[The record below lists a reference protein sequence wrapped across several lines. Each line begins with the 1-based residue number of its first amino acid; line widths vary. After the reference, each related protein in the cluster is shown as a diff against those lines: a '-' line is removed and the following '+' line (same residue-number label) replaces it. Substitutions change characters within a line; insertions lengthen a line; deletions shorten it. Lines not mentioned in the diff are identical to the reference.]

1 MTIYDPTPVTVQDLA
16 SQFFL
21 RQSDVGTGKS
31 RAEATAPRLAEL
43 NSYVPVRVLDAPTLD
58 AQALSQFQVIV
69 LTDAPLSRQIELN
82 NVARSVGASFIAAD
96 ARGLFGSVF
105 CDFGVDFVC
114 NDTNGQPPL
123 HGMVTSIEK
132 SEKGLVTT
140 LDETRHGLSD
150 GDYVTFS
157 EVQGLQGI
165 NTAGPFKVTVVGP
178 YSFQIGDTTG
188 LEGEYER
195 EGVFQQVKMPAK
207 INFKPLEESIKQPE
221 FLVTDFAKFERPN
234 SIHAAFQALGAFQ
247 DAQGRLPL
255 PRNTQDA
262 EAVLAYAKD
271 LWAKSGRE
279 DELED
284 KVVLELAKQA
294 RGDLSPIVAFVGGFV
309 GQEVLKAVSGKF
321 HPLVQHLY
329 IDTLE
334 ALPLNIDEL
343 PESDF
348 EPVGT
353 RYDSQ
358 IGVFGKTYQSKLS
371 NARQFLVGSG
381 AIGCEMLKNWAM
393 MGVATGPE
401 GEIHV
406 TDNDQIEKSNLN
418 RQFLFR
424 PKDVGKFK
432 AETAAAAVI
441 DMNPDLKGKIH
452 ASEVRVGPESEDVYG
467 DEFFSR
473 LTGVTNALDNVQARQ
488 YMDRRCV
495 YYEKPLLESGTLGT
509 QLNTQV
515 VVPHVTES
523 YSSSQDP
530 PEKSIPMCTL
540 KNFPNAIEHTIAW
553 AREKFDEFF
562 VKPAENV
569 NQYLT
574 TPDYVNS
581 TLLHSGSVISQKEQ
595 ISQIKDFLVDDKPL
609 SFEACV
615 KWARYKFEEDYA
627 NTIKQLLYSLP
638 PDARTSSGQL
648 FWSGPKRAP
657 QVLEFDA
664 NNDLH
669 LGYIIAAANLHA
681 DNYGLKGERNPEVFK
696 RVLANVHV
704 PIFEPK
710 SNVKVQTSDNDPAPA
725 AGGDGEGPTEE
736 EIVEIASQLPPPASL
751 AGFRLTPADFEK
763 DVDENFHIDF
773 IAAAANL
780 RAENYSI
787 PIADRLK
794 IKGIAGKIIPA
805 LITSTSVASGL
816 VSVELYKLVDDGV
829 VEGQDDPHKR
839 RRSIEDYKN
848 TFVNLALPFV
858 ASSEPIAPPKNK
870 YYDNEWTLWDRFT
883 VPGNPTLQQLIDDF
897 EKKEKLEISMV
908 SSGVSMLFS
917 PFAKDRKERLGMTMR
932 QLIEHV
938 SKKRIPPHVHW
949 VVVEVMADDENGED
963 VEIPFLNVQV
973 V

>member
-1 MTIYDPTPVTVQDLA
+1 M
-16 SQFFL
+16 
-21 RQSDVGTGKS
+21 
-31 RAEATAPRLAEL
+31 
-43 NSYVPVRVLDAPTLD
+43 
-58 AQALSQFQVIV
+58 
-69 LTDAPLSRQIELN
+69 
-82 NVARSVGASFIAAD
+82 ARSVGAGFIAAD
-96 ARGLFGSVF
+96 ARGLFGSAF
-105 CDFGVDFVC
+105 CDFGPDFVC
-114 NDTNGQPPL
+114 NDTNGQPAL
-123 HGMVTSIEK
+123 QGMVTSIDK
-132 SEKGLVTT
+132 SERGLVTT

-165 NTAGPFKVTVVGP
+165 NNAGPFRVTVVGP
-178 YSFQIGDTTG
+178 FSFEIGDTTKF
-188 LEGEYER
+188 EGVYER
-195 EGVFQQVKMPAK
+195 EGTFQQVKMPET
-207 INFKPLEESIKQPE
+207 IHFKPLEESLNNPE
-221 FLVTDFAKFERPN
+221 FLVTDFAKFERPHT
-234 SIHAAFQALGAFQ
+234 IHAAFQALGSFQ
-247 DAQGRLPL
+247 DSQGRLPF
-255 PRNTQDA
+255 PRNEEDA
-262 EAVLAYAKD
+262 QAVLALAKSI
-271 LWAKSGRE
+271 WAKSGQE
-279 DELED
+279 AELED

-294 RGDLSPIVAFVGGFV
+294 RGDLAPIVAFIGGFI

-334 ALPLNIDEL
+334 ALPLNINDL
-343 PESDF
+343 PQSEF
-348 EPVGT
+348 EPEGT

-358 IGVFGKTYQSKLS
+358 VGVFGKTFQTKLS

-401 GEIHV
+401 GVIHV

-432 AETAAAAVI
+432 AETAAAAVS
-441 DMNPDLKGKIH
+441 DMNPHLKGKI
-452 ASEVRVGPESEDVYG
+452 APSEQRVGPDSEDVY
-467 DEFFSR
+467 DDAFFES

-553 AREKFDEFF
+553 AREKFDELF
-562 VKPAENV
+562 VKPAQNA

-595 ISQIKDFLVDDKPL
+595 ISQIKDFLVDRKP
-609 SFEACV
+609 STFDACV
-615 KWARYKFEEDYA
+615 EWARYKFEEDYA
-627 NTIKQLLYSLP
+627 NTIKQLLFSLP
-638 PDARTSSGQL
+638 PDARTSTGQL

-657 QVLEFDA
+657 RALVFDP
-664 NNDLH
+664 NNELH
-669 LGYIIAAANLHA
+669 LSYIIAAANLHA
-681 DNYGLKGERNPEVFK
+681 DNYGIKEERDPAVFK
-696 RVLANVHV
+696 RILSQIHV
-704 PIFEPK
+704 PTFEPK
-710 SNVKVQTSDNDPAPA
+710 SNVKVQTSDNDPSPPSEAD
-725 AGGDGEGPTEE
+725 GNGEGPTEE
-736 EIVEIASQLPPPASL
+736 DVVEIAGQLPSPSSL
-751 AGFRLTPADFEK
+751 AGCRLNPADFEK

-816 VSVELYKLVDDGV
+816 VCVELYKLVDDGV
-829 VEGQDDPHKR
+829 KEGATSPHQR
-839 RRSIEDYKN
+839 RRTIEDYKN
-848 TFVNLALPFV
+848 NFVNLALPFV

-870 YYDNEWTLWDRFT
+870 YSDKVWTLWDRFT
-883 VPGNPTLQQLIDDF
+883 IPGNPTLQQLITQF
-897 EKKEKLEISMV
+897 EEKEKLEISMV
-908 SSGVSMLFS
+908 SQGVSMLFS

-938 SKKRIPPHVHW
+938 SKKPVPAHVHW

-963 VEIPFLNVQV
+963 VEVPFLNVQV
-973 V
+973 DG

>member
-1 MTIYDPTPVTVQDLA
+1 MV
-16 SQFFL
+16 
-21 RQSDVGTGKS
+21 
-31 RAEATAPRLAEL
+31 
-43 NSYVPVRVLDAPTLD
+43 
-58 AQALSQFQVIV
+58 
-69 LTDAPLSRQIELN
+69 TDAPLSRQIELN

-96 ARGLFGSVF
+96 ARGLFGSAF
-105 CDFGVDFVC
+105 CDFGSNFVC

-123 HGMVTSIEK
+123 QGMVTSIDK
-132 SEKGLVTT
+132 DEKGLVTT

-157 EVQGLQGI
+157 EVQGLKGI
-165 NTAGPFKVTVVGP
+165 NNAGPFKVKVIGP
-178 YSFQIGDTTG
+178 YSFEIGDTTKF
-188 LEGEYER
+188 EGEYER
-195 EGVFQQVKMPAK
+195 EGTFVQVKTPET
-207 INFKPLEESIKQPE
+207 IHFKPLEESIKNPE
-221 FLVTDFAKFERPN
+221 FLVTDFAKFERPHT
-234 SIHAAFQALGAFQ
+234 IHTAFRALGAFQ
-247 DAQGRLPL
+247 DNQGRLPL
-255 PRNTQDA
+255 PRSAEDA
-262 EAVLAYAKD
+262 QNVLALAKD
-271 LWAKSGRE
+271 IWAKSEQDG
-279 DELED
+279 ELEE
-284 KVVLELAKQA
+284 KVVLELSKQA

-334 ALPLNIDEL
+334 ALPVNVDEL
-343 PESDF
+343 PESEF
-348 EPVGT
+348 EPVGS

-358 IGVFGKTYQSKLS
+358 IGVFGKTFQQKLS
-371 NARQFLVGSG
+371 NVRQFLVGSG

-424 PKDVGKFK
+424 PKDVGRFK
-432 AETAAAAVI
+432 AETAAAAVT

-452 ASEVRVGPESEDVYG
+452 PSEQRVGPETEDVYN
-467 DEFFSR
+467 DAFFER
-473 LTGVTNALDNVQARQ
+473 LMGVTNALDNVQARQ

-553 AREKFDEFF
+553 AREKFDELF
-562 VKPAENV
+562 VKPAQNV

-595 ISQIKDFLVDDKPL
+595 ISQIKDFLVDEKPL
-609 SFEACV
+609 SFDACV
-615 KWARYKFEEDYA
+615 KWARFKFEEDYV
-627 NTIKQLLYSLP
+627 NTIKQLLFSLP

-657 QVLEFDA
+657 KVLQFDPD
-664 NNDLH
+664 NELH
-669 LGYIIAAANLHA
+669 MNYIIAAANLHA
-681 DNYGLKGERNPEVFK
+681 DNYGLKGERDPSVFRK
-696 RVLANVHV
+696 ILANVQV

-710 SNVKVQTSDNDPAPA
+710 SNVKVQTNDNEPVPPSSGD
-725 AGGDGEGPTEE
+725 DGEGPTEE
-736 EIVEIASQLPPPASL
+736 EIVEIASQLPSPSSL
-751 AGFRLTPADFEK
+751 AGYRLTPAEFEK

-787 PIADRLK
+787 ATADRLK

-829 VEGQDDPHKR
+829 VEGASNPHKR
-839 RRSIEDYKN
+839 RRTIEDYKN
-848 TFVNLALPFV
+848 TFINLALPFV
-858 ASSEPIAPPKNK
+858 ASSEPIPPPKNK
-870 YYDNEWTLWDRFT
+870 YYDQEWTLWDRFT
-883 VPGNPTLQQLIDDF
+883 IPGNPTLQQLINEF
-897 EKKEKLEISMV
+897 AEQRKLEITMV
-908 SSGVSMLFS
+908 SAGVSMLFS
-917 PFAKDRKERLGMTMR
+917 PFAKDRKERLGMSMR

-938 SKKRIPPHVHW
+938 SKKPIPSHVRW

-963 VEIPFLNVQV
+963 VEIPFLKVQV
-973 V
+973 G